1 MMDAMAN
8 LTQGQI
14 IVIALR
20 LVIPLMILWRPLSG
34 SIIAM
39 ALDAFDVVIVEF
51 FGPGGMGDHY
61 HNIDKVLDIYYLS
74 LQAFVAWKWWTH
86 QRLRMV
92 ALVLFFY
99 RLVGVIVFE
108 FTGWRPTMFVF
119 PNLFEHWFLFVL
131 IKNRFF
137 PDLKVESWKQIA
149 GWLVILYIPKFIQEY
164 ILHVAQAQPWGWIK
178 EQLGL

>member
-1 MMDAMAN
+1 MIDFLSD

-20 LVIPLMILWRPLSG
+20 LVIPLLILWRPLSG

-39 ALDAFDVVIVEF
+39 LLDAFDVVIVEF

-61 HNIDKVLDIYYLS
+61 HNIDKLLDLYYLS
-74 LQAFVAWKWWTH
+74 LQAFVAWSWTDR
-86 QRLRMV
+86 RLRLV

-99 RLVGVIVFE
+99 RLVGVVVFE
-108 FTGWRPTMFVF
+108 ITGWRPTMFIF

-131 IKNRFF
+131 IRNQFF
-137 PDLKVESWKQIA
+137 PGLKLDSWKRIA
-149 GWLVILYIPKFIQEY
+149 GWLVILYIPKVVQEY
-164 ILHVAQAQPWGWIK
+164 VLHVAQAQPWGWIK
-178 EQLGL
+178 NQLGI

>member
-1 MMDAMAN
+1 MIDTMYD

-20 LVIPLMILWRPLSG
+20 LVIPLMILWRPLPG

-39 ALDAFDVVIVEF
+39 LLDALDVVIVEF

-61 HNIDKVLDIYYLS
+61 HNIDKLLDIYYLS
-74 LQAFVAWKWWTH
+74 LQAFMAWKWMDK
-86 QRLRMV
+86 RLRLV

-99 RLVGVIVFE
+99 RLLGVIVFE
-108 FTGWRPTMFVF
+108 ITGWRPTMFIF

-131 IKNRFF
+131 LRERFF
-137 PDLKVESWKQIA
+137 PGLKLDTWKRIA
-149 GWLVILYIPKFIQEY
+149 GWLVILYFPKVVQEY
-164 ILHVAQAQPWGWIK
+164 VLHVAQAQPWGWIK
-178 EQLGL
+178 DQFGL